1 MISDDDK
8 LPILRTYSMD
18 NVGTRLDFLTELYD
32 LWKTALDILER
43 YDKNS
48 PRYDARKLE
57 LESATKLLVAH
68 MEICYNE
75 NLTRKTV
82 DALPKHGE
90 DIHDDNPNK

>member
-8 LPILRTYSMD
+8 LLILRTYSMD

-68 MEICYNE
+68 MEICYDE
-75 NLTRKTV
+75 KTTRKV
-82 DALPKHGE
+82 IDALPKHGE
-90 DIHDDNPNK
+90 DIKDDNPK